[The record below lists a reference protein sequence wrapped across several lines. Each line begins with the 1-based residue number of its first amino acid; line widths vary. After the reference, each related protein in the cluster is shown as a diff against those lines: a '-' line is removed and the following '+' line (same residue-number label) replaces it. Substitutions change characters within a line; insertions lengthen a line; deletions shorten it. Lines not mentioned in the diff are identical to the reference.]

1 MEEYISQLERIAAL
15 QKSNDLTKD
24 QARAMKEKVLRDAG
38 IQTEIEDPEPEEYV
52 DAEEVQSPP
61 DPRIPVRVPSGMNDQ
76 EVHTCVW
83 KVVDKFVRENPQMKT
98 GILGR
103 LGTGKPHYMK
113 IWNQEQ
119 QWKRLILENHSVHDR
134 TTPGLLTTVTLAK
147 CKQKGESNPGEWMKE
162 FQWETGGN
170 AYGGRTF
177 FDPAGHPVEKVQ
189 EILNKLL

>member
-38 IQTEIEDPEPEEYV
+38 IQTEIEDPEPEDEYV
-52 DAEEVQSPP
+52 DTEEGQW
-61 DPRIPVRVPSGMNDQ
+61 IPVRVPSGMNDQ

-134 TTPGLLTTVTLAK
+134 TKPGLLTTVTLAK

-162 FQWETGGN
+162 FQWEKWGN
-170 AYGGRTF
+170 SYGGRTF